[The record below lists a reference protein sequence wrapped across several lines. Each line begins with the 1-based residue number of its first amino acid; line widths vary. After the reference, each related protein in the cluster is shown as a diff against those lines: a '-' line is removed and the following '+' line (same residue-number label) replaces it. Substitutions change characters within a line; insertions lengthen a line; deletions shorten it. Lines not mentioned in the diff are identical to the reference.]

1 MMRMRIGMAL
11 FLVAGLTGAPA
22 FAQQAVTAD
31 PAGLAKGVIE
41 QQITAFLNDDAAT
54 AYSFASP
61 EIKSVF
67 PNAERFFEMVKKTY
81 APVYRP
87 GNYAFGRN
95 QVSPDGKVA
104 FQEVLISAP
113 DGKDWAVYYELK
125 RQNDGNFAI
134 NGVRMKRE
142 TSSQGI

>member
-1 MMRMRIGMAL
+1 MMRMRIAMAL
-11 FLVAGLTGAPA
+11 FLVAGLAGAPSV
-22 FAQQAVTAD
+22 AQQAVTVD

-67 PNAERFFEMVKKTY
+67 PNPERFFEMVKKSY
-81 APVYRP
+81 GPVYRP

-95 QVSPDGKVA
+95 KVSPDGQVA

-125 RQNDGNFAI
+125 RQSDGNFAI
-134 NGVRMKRE
+134 NGVRIKRE

>member
-1 MMRMRIGMAL
+1 MRRQIGIAL
-11 FLVAGLTGAPA
+11 LITAGLFGSPAASQDGKDEVAGLAQNII
-22 FAQQAVTAD
+22 AQQ
-31 PAGLAKGVIE
+31 IN
-41 QQITAFLNDDAAT
+41 AFLNDDAKA
-54 AYSFASP
+54 AYSLASP

-67 PNAERFFEMVKKTY
+67 PNAERFFDMVKKTY

-95 QVSPDGKVA
+95 QISKDGTVA

-125 RQNDGNFAI
+125 KQQDGSFAI

>member
-11 FLVAGLTGAPA
+11 FLVAGLTGAPVV
-22 FAQQAVTAD
+22 AQQAVTAD

-41 QQITAFLNDDAAT
+41 QQIAAFLNDDAAT

-67 PNAERFFEMVKKTY
+67 PNPERFFEMVKKTY

-95 QVSPDGKVA
+95 QVSPDGK
-104 FQEVLISAP
+104 
-113 DGKDWAVYYELK
+113 DWAVYYELK
-125 RQNDGNFAI
+125 LQDDGKFAI

>member
-1 MMRMRIGMAL
+1 MMRMRIAMAL
-11 FLVAGLTGAPA
+11 FLVAGGTGGSAI
-22 FAQQAVTAD
+22 AQQAVTVD

-67 PNAERFFEMVKKTY
+67 PNPERFFEMVKKSY
-81 APVYRP
+81 GPVYRP

-95 QVSPDGKVA
+95 KVSPDGQIA

-125 RQNDGNFAI
+125 RQSDGNFAI
-134 NGVRMKRE
+134 NGVRIKRE

>member
-1 MMRMRIGMAL
+1 MRILIPLA
-11 FLVAGLTGAPA
+11 LTGF
-22 FAQQAVTAD
+22 FAATSLTFAEDIDPGVQART
-31 PAGLAKGVIE
+31 VIA
-41 QQITAFLNDDAAT
+41 QQITAFLNDDAQA

-67 PNAERFFEMVKKTY
+67 PDAKGFFDMVKKTY
-81 APVYRP
+81 APVFKP

-95 QVSPDGKVA
+95 QLSKDGTVA

-125 RQNDGNFAI
+125 RQQDGNFAI